1 VYGRN
6 ITFDSTAQHSTHI
19 LTHASHITQGL
30 AKYLVMQCLDDPT
43 SSDNI
48 SIIVVGFP
56 GATQNSAPVI
66 DSATSADSA
75 AVVVDAQS
83 SETAATDATTTP
95 SE

>member
-1 VYGRN
+1 
-6 ITFDSTAQHSTHI
+6 
-19 LTHASHITQGL
+19 
-30 AKYLVMQCLDDPT
+30 M
-43 SSDNI
+43 
-48 SIIVVGFP
+48 VGFP

-66 DSATSADSA
+66 DSATSADTA